1 MSDIEDQAAE
11 RVAKAKRINAEVLT
25 RLHQND
31 VQPGITEKPA
41 PKAKAAKKPA
51 DE

>member
-11 RVAKAKRINAEVLT
+11 RVAKAQRINAEVLT

-31 VQPGITEKPA
+31 VQPGVKPA
-41 PKAKAAKKPA
+41 KVAKPA
-51 DE
+51 RGKADE

>member
-11 RVAKAKRINAEVLT
+11 RVAKAARINAEVNM

-31 VQPGITEKPA
+31 VQPGITEKPK
-41 PKAKAAKKPA
+41 PKATKASKA
-51 DE
+51 DTP

>member
-1 MSDIEDQAAE
+1 MTQAEDRAKE
-11 RVAKAKRINAEVLT
+11 RVDKAERINAEVLT

-31 VQPGITEKPA
+31 EQPGITPKPA
-41 PKAKAAKKPA
+41 PKVSPKKKAA

>member
-1 MSDIEDQAAE
+1 MSDIEEQAAE

-31 VQPGITEKPA
+31 VQAGITEKPA
-41 PKAKAAKKPA
+41 KVAKTARGKA